1 MNDVVGQR
9 IGRYSVWA
17 RMYVTFAAAALLLAA
32 LGVYGVLSFD
42 VTLRRPEIGVRR
54 ALGASS
60 VSVQAR
66 ILRDT
71 GVRVAIGLALGL
83 WLGALMADGIAYAL
97 YGVDTRDL
105 GVFAAVGG
113 LLAGIALLASWA
125 PAPRAAA
132 VDPVTA
138 IRSE

>member
-1 MNDVVGQR
+1 
-9 IGRYSVWA
+9 
-17 RMYVTFAAAALLLAA
+17 
-32 LGVYGVLSFD
+32 VLSFD

-125 PAPRAAA
+125 PARRAAA